1 MAENEMTYFKFVTDL
16 IDSGIWAE
24 LSPGARALYPVLLRF
39 SDRNFK
45 PVFPGSQTLLKLT
58 GFKQKSSLRKARKEL
73 TEHGLIWIEEGT
85 GRKNSKYFF
94 RFDWGVAKTTQGSAI
109 QAPSAGPAEHPPG
122 SNANSRRDSF
132 SDSPYNQIHISI
144 NNNVP
149 VQENS
154 ETHSLDS
161 YIQRFG
167 QKAVDLAIS
176 ELKLGGMTVND
187 SNLKA
192 LLQPG
197 IQKKEKSWSDIEKY
211 LSEKISPG
219 SLDILKKAFR
229 KEDDGIFV
237 FSDEIP
243 AYLKNIL
250 QQLNTEIF
258 FEPSVKSHRFWES
271 QGVSI

>member
-24 LSPGARALYPVLLRF
+24 LSPGARTLYPVLLRF
-39 SDRNFK
+39 SDRHFK
-45 PVFPGSQTLLKLT
+45 PVFPGSQILLKLT

-73 TEHGLIWIEEGT
+73 SDHGLIWIEEGT

-94 RFDWGVAKTTQGSAI
+94 RFDWGGAKTPPRGLPLEPPEGEVGT
-109 QAPSAGPAEHPPG
+109 PPG
-122 SNANSRRDSF
+122 ILKTNHRGSF
-132 SDSPYNQIHISI
+132 SDPPYNQIHISI

-149 VQENS
+149 VQSNS
-154 ETHSLDS
+154 KGPELES
-161 YIQRFG
+161 YVRRFG

-187 SNLKA
+187 INLKSI
-192 LLQPG
+192 LLHG

-219 SLDILKKAFR
+219 SLDILKSAFK
-229 KEDDGIFV
+229 KEEDGIFI

-250 QQLNTEIF
+250 QQLNTEVF